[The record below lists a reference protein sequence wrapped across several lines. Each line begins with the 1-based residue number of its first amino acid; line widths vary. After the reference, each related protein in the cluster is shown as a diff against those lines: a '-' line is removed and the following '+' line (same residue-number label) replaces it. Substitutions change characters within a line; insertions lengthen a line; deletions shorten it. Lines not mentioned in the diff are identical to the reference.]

1 MKITRRSFLG
11 GTGLAAGGLVTG
23 CVLRSRPDAVSRA
36 SEQSFEGTAFD
47 AWLQI
52 TPDDRIILQL
62 DKVEMGQGTTTGY
75 ATLLAEELEVDPQR
89 IDVRSAPVHAQF
101 RKPLQITGGSTSV
114 RDGYEPLRRTA
125 AQARERLV
133 RAAAQRWGVAP
144 DGLVAEA
151 GAIRDPASGASF
163 RYGDLASDAATLP
176 APEVELKSPD
186 AFRAIG
192 HDVPRLD
199 ARAKVTGEARFGI
212 DAQAPDLRSA
222 VVVRCPHF
230 GGTLR
235 SYDAAA
241 ARAVPGVEA
250 VVPVSSGI
258 AVVASSYWRARKG
271 AAALVA
277 EWDSGAG
284 KGVSSAFVRA
294 EQRRLLQSERGKV
307 VRDDGDTD
315 AAFRDAAQV
324 VESEYFAP
332 YLAHAT
338 MEPMNCTVV
347 PRPDGCDVYCG
358 TQAPDLAQEWVARTM
373 GLPRE
378 QVRVHTAFLGGGFG
392 RRGFSD
398 FAGEA
403 AEIAA
408 HTGWPIKLIWSRE
421 DDMQHD
427 FYRPASTHHLRAA
440 LDETGTVTG
449 WEHRLVVPA
458 IFPYVTDGS
467 LSALAPEW
475 LRGAANSVGQ
485 GVVNLALRYMGP
497 LSARE
502 GAAELPYAIPS
513 VRFETQG
520 WDPGI
525 PVGFWRSVGHS
536 HNGFVVEAF
545 VDELAA
551 AAGRDPA
558 EFRREL
564 LRGHPRHLA
573 ALELALERAHW
584 GSPAS
589 DGHFQGLAVH
599 ESFDSVVAE
608 VAEVSIAGDQ
618 IQVHRVTCAVD
629 CGIAV
634 NPDIVRAQME
644 SGIVYGLTAALH
656 GEITFEDGAAQQ
668 SNFHDYPMLRLP
680 ECPAIDVHIVKSDS
694 NPTGV
699 GEPGTPP
706 IAPAVANAVF
716 AATGRR
722 LYELPL
728 RLA

>member
-1 MKITRRSFLG
+1 VALTRRVFLQ
-11 GTGLAAGGLVTG
+11 GTGVAAGGLVAG
-23 CVLRSRPDAVSRA
+23 CVLRSSPDAVSRA
-36 SEQSFEGTAFD
+36 AEESFEGTTFD

-75 ATLLAEELEVDPQR
+75 ATLLAEELEVDPRR
-89 IDVRSAPVHAQF
+89 IEVHPAPVHEQF
-101 RKPLQITGGSTSV
+101 RKPLQVTGGSTSM
-114 RDGYEPLRRTA
+114 REGFEPLRRTG
-125 AQARERLV
+125 AQARERLK
-133 RAAAQRWGVAP
+133 RAAAERWGVATATLAAQ
-144 DGLVAEA
+144 DGAIQNPATGERLRYGALAAEA
-151 GAIRDPASGASF
+151 
-163 RYGDLASDAATLP
+163 AAFD
-176 APEVELKSPD
+176 APEVVLKTPE

-192 HDVPRLD
+192 RDTPRLD
-199 ARAKVTGEARFGI
+199 AHAKVTGTAQFGI
-212 DAQAPDLRSA
+212 DARVSDLRTA
-222 VVVRCPHF
+222 VIVRCPHF
-230 GGTLR
+230 GGELA
-235 SYDAAA
+235 SYDDAA
-241 ARAVPGVEA
+241 ARAVPGAEA
-250 VVPVSSGI
+250 IFPVSSGI

-271 AAALVA
+271 AEALEVR
-277 EWDSGAG
+277 WDPGAG
-284 KGVSSAFVRA
+284 RGVSSAAIR
-294 EQRRLLQSERGKV
+294 EQQRRLLENERGKV
-307 VRDDGDTD
+307 VRDDGDAD
-315 AAFRDAAQV
+315 AAFAQAARV
-324 VESEYFAP
+324 VEAEYYAP

-347 PRPDGCDVYCG
+347 PGEEGCDVYCG
-358 TQAPDLAQEWVARTM
+358 TQAPDLAQEWVARTLE
-373 GLPRE
+373 LPRQ

-403 AEIAA
+403 AEIAR
-408 HTGWPIKLIWSRE
+408 HTGWPIKLVWSRE
-421 DDMQHD
+421 DDMRHD
-427 FYRPASTHHLRAA
+427 YYRPASTHRLRAA
-440 LDETGTVTG
+440 FDDVGQVTA

-458 IFPYVTDGS
+458 IFPYVTEGS

-475 LRGAANSVGQ
+475 LRGAANSLGQ
-485 GVVNLALRYMGP
+485 GVVNLAIRYMGP
-497 LSARE
+497 MSARE
-502 GAAELPYAIPS
+502 GAVELPYAIPNM
-513 VRFETQG
+513 RFETQG

-551 AAGRDPA
+551 AAGQDPA

-564 LRGHPRHLA
+564 LRDHPRHLA
-573 ALELALERAHW
+573 VLELALARAAW
-584 GSPAS
+584 GSAPE
-589 DGHFQGLAVH
+589 GHFQGLAVH
-599 ESFDSVVAE
+599 ESFGSVVAE
-608 VAEVSIAGDQ
+608 VAEVSVDRDRIR
-618 IQVHRVTCAVD
+618 VHRVTCAVD

-644 SGIVYGLTAALH
+644 SGIVYGLTAAVG

-668 SNFHDYPMLRLP
+668 SNFHDYPMLRMQD
-680 ECPAIDVHIVKSDS
+680 CPAIEVHIVPSRS
-694 NPTGV
+694 TPNGV

-722 LYELPL
+722 LHELPL